1 MTLQTRVRKGS
12 FRGIPFDTISIGR
25 KRVKKNSEHQ
35 FANSVRRYIEERGVQ
50 NADFTVTLS
59 IFGKDDYF
67 DKRDALR
74 TALEAEGEGV
84 LVLPLEG
91 EFNVKCTDVS
101 DNQEL
106 LGNLGRCDFTCTFNV
121 VGENE
126 KGGNPITVKNS
137 KISLFNKVRNIRNK
151 LANTVNGKI
160 NFSNALN
167 YANSLSRYTNFAN
180 TMAGLASLATSGSS
194 LRSLATNFG
203 DSLSTILGSPVLL
216 GSAVNTVFNQFE
228 AVFDVASVLFSS
240 SETLFAFGDTDL
252 AEMSSV
258 PLNTPERIERVQ
270 NAQAEITQIQLS
282 ALGIACNAFA
292 QMSFDNED
300 ELEQTRQVLTAQFNK
315 LENSDFMK
323 NADID
328 GVYEISE
335 NLKDMRNDFSDVIAE
350 KKAIVP
356 KLTNYN
362 NTKSDS
368 VSMVA
373 YRLYNSLENV
383 DGLIDLNGIQNPKSL
398 EGTMRVYTNVG

>member
-1 MTLQTRVRKGS
+1 
-12 FRGIPFDTISIGR
+12 
-25 KRVKKNSEHQ
+25 
-35 FANSVRRYIEERGVQ
+35 
-50 NADFTVTLS
+50 
-59 IFGKDDYF
+59 
-67 DKRDALR
+67 
-74 TALEAEGEGV
+74 
-84 LVLPLEG
+84 
-91 EFNVKCTDVS
+91 
-101 DNQEL
+101 
-106 LGNLGRCDFTCTFNV
+106 
-121 VGENE
+121 
-126 KGGNPITVKNS
+126 
-137 KISLFNKVRNIRNK
+137 
-151 LANTVNGKI
+151 
-160 NFSNALN
+160 
-167 YANSLSRYTNFAN
+167 
-180 TMAGLASLATSGSS
+180 
-194 LRSLATNFG
+194 
-203 DSLSTILGSPVLL
+203 
-216 GSAVNTVFNQFE
+216 
-228 AVFDVASVLFSS
+228 
-240 SETLFAFGDTDL
+240 
-252 AEMSSV
+252 MSSV
-258 PLNTPERIERVQ
+258 PLNTPARIERVQ

-335 NLKDMRNDFSDVIAE
+335 NLKDMRNDFADVIAE